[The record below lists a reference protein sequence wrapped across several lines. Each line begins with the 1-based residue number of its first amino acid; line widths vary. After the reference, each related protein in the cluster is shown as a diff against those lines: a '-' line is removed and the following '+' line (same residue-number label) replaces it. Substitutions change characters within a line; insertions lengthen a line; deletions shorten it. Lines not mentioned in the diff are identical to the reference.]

1 MAKKVLVTG
10 ASGMIGRE
18 LCKQLDANG
27 YYVVAIDNHFRYSHK
42 PTCIEFVTANIQT
55 YLSKID
61 NDFDYIF
68 HMGAINGTKYF
79 YDIPNQL
86 LENNITTDFAVFN
99 FCKQNNK
106 CKLIYA
112 SSSEVVAGT
121 EMFPTPELIDVD
133 IKDIHNPRWSYRL
146 SKMVSE
152 NYLINCKSIDFLI
165 VRFFNAFSPAS
176 GSGHFVRD
184 ILDKIDNEDF
194 TLIGADETRSFIR
207 VEDTVDALL
216 NIFKDV
222 SFEVINIGSDEE
234 ITVLEA
240 ATLLAKH
247 KGINPFWKHVDG
259 NLGSVKRRRPDISK
273 LKGYYPAFNPAKFLD
288 SVGDL

>member
-86 LENNITTDFAVFN
+86 LENNITTDFAVF
-99 FCKQNNK
+99 
-106 CKLIYA
+106 
-112 SSSEVVAGT
+112 
-121 EMFPTPELIDVD
+121 
-133 IKDIHNPRWSYRL
+133 KDIHNPRWSYRL

-240 ATLLAKH
+240 AT
-247 KGINPFWKHVDG
+247 
-259 NLGSVKRRRPDISK
+259 
-273 LKGYYPAFNPAKFLD
+273 
-288 SVGDL
+288 